1 MIRPRRTLI
10 SKTNKKLYS
19 SKSSLP
25 QRLSA
30 LVGILILSRAGTYIP
45 LSPQI
50 DIKAFSETFISG
62 TSPMNYMDILT
73 SGSMNKVGVFSL
85 GIVPYINASI
95 IMQLLTSVLPQLK
108 KLQMDGPLGRQRFT
122 QYQKAIT
129 LIFALIQ
136 ALGLLNYLGP
146 FVTDFNA
153 IWLLENTV
161 VLATG
166 AMLLTFLS
174 SVVDQIQLGNGT
186 SILIFI
192 NILSSL
198 TGSLPSKSFII
209 DEDLLSIRLVGILG
223 AFLFTLIGIVY
234 VQEAERK
241 IPINYATRYSK
252 RDGFEM
258 TSTSYL
264 PFKVNATGVM
274 PIILSSSIL
283 SLPITI
289 SRFYRNDFFQKLAL
303 NLSPSSPFYLP
314 YTVGLIFLFNYFY
327 TLLQFQPKEVA
338 DNLKKAGASIPNTR
352 PGLATSE
359 FLEGTLSRMS
369 VLGSA
374 FLGLLALVPNISA
387 ALVGHSDIGGSFG
400 TSTLIL
406 VGVATDFAA
415 RLRAEIIV
423 EEYQNRDDI
432 MIK

>member
-1 MIRPRRTLI
+1 MIEPRSKLI
-10 SKTNKKLYS
+10 PKIYKKLYP
-19 SKSSLP
+19 SKSSLL

-30 LVGILILSRAGTYIP
+30 LMSILILSRTGIYIP

-50 DIKAFSETFISG
+50 DVKAFSETFISG
-62 TSPMNYMDILT
+62 TSPMNYLDILT

-95 IMQLLTSVLPQLK
+95 IMQLLTSVLPQLRR
-108 KLQMDGPLGRQRFT
+108 LQMDGPLGRQRFT

-136 ALGLLNYLGP
+136 ALGLLNYLKP
-146 FVTDFNA
+146 FVTDFDV
-153 IWLLENTV
+153 IWLFENTV

-192 NILSSL
+192 NILSSV
-198 TGSLPSKSFII
+198 TSYLPSNFSII

-223 AFLFTLIGIVY
+223 AFLLTLIGIVY

-252 RDGFEM
+252 KDGSEVQ
-258 TSTSYL
+258 STSYL

-283 SLPITI
+283 SFPITI
-289 SRFYRNDFFQKLAL
+289 SRFYKNDFFEKIAL
-303 NLSPSSPFYLP
+303 NLSPTSPFYLP

-338 DNLKKAGASIPNTR
+338 DNLKKASASIPNMR
-352 PGLATSE
+352 PGSATSK
-359 FLEGTLSRMS
+359 FLERTLSRMS

-400 TSTLIL
+400 TSILIL

-423 EEYQNRDDI
+423 EEYQNRDDF
-432 MIK
+432 MTR